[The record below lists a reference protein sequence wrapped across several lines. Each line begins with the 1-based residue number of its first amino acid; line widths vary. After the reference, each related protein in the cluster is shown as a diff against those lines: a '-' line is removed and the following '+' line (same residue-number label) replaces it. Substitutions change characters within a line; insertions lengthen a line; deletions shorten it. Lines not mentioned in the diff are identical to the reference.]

1 MDNRKGVSVD
11 TKIYRLYLMSDIL
24 FNSQQ
29 PGVRNAF
36 KYRDAIEGMAKEVFT
51 CLGSHGKGIAG
62 RMTLNKLQNA
72 ILAVLDACTKWA
84 VYNTAFLN
92 QLKAL
97 FEGKLI
103 PTEEEVENKVE
114 NVTSLHCKH
123 VDAAKSIALFD
134 HGSNIV
140 APDEVDTERKLLTK
154 IEEQNNPTSIW
165 LEKNDDVDEDD
176 LDENDM
182 HDGLVEID
190 EDLDDE
196 SLHDSDLVFD
206 KSKRLL

>member
-1 MDNRKGVSVD
+1 MYIIAFITTIILKDVLMDNRKGVSVD
-11 TKIYRLYLMSDIL
+11 TKISRLYLMSDIL

-36 KYRDAIEGMAKEVFT
+36 KYRDAIEGMTKEVFT
-51 CLGSHGKGIAG
+51 CLGSHGKGTSG
-62 RMTLNKLQNA
+62 RMTLNRLKNA
-72 ILAVLDACTKWA
+72 ILAILDACTKWA
-84 VYNTAFLN
+84 VYNTACLN

-134 HGSNIV
+134 HGSKIV
-140 APDEVDTERKLLTK
+140 ARDIVDTERK
-154 IEEQNNPTSIW
+154 
-165 LEKNDDVDEDD
+165 
-176 LDENDM
+176 
-182 HDGLVEID
+182 
-190 EDLDDE
+190 
-196 SLHDSDLVFD
+196 
-206 KSKRLL
+206 

>member
-1 MDNRKGVSVD
+1 
-11 TKIYRLYLMSDIL
+11 
-24 FNSQQ
+24 
-29 PGVRNAF
+29 
-36 KYRDAIEGMAKEVFT
+36 
-51 CLGSHGKGIAG
+51 
-62 RMTLNKLQNA
+62 
-72 ILAVLDACTKWA
+72 
-84 VYNTAFLN
+84 
-92 QLKAL
+92 
-97 FEGKLI
+97 
-103 PTEEEVENKVE
+103 
-114 NVTSLHCKH
+114 
-123 VDAAKSIALFD
+123 
-134 HGSNIV
+134 
-140 APDEVDTERKLLTK
+140 LTK